1 MNVFDVLLKGKEIV
15 EEGAELLEGAAAE
28 APIFHMG
35 GMMDLLLR
43 FGFNLVFVLGIIHF
57 LYFRRSRR
65 ADYYFTFALIS
76 ISIFLMIFLLG
87 SVKIKIGFALGL
99 FAIFGIIRY
108 RTESM
113 PVREMTYL
121 FVIISMSVINALAV
135 ESDWLLLTVVNV
147 IFVASCCLGELT
159 RKLKHTACKYVKYD
173 RIDLIKPAK
182 YDEMVADLEDRLG
195 VKVVKVDVGSV
206 NFLKD
211 MTLLKVYYEP
221 INGNEENSVD
231 ELTKIPN

>member
-1 MNVFDVLLKGKEIV
+1 MFFNLISF
-15 EEGAELLEGAAAE
+15 AAKMADDAE
-28 APIFHMG
+28 ALMG
-35 GMMDLLLR
+35 GDEPVFEFTGLWDLLLH
-43 FGFNLVFVLGIIHF
+43 FGFNLVFALAIIHL

-76 ISIFLMIFLLG
+76 ISIFLMLYLLG

-121 FVIISMSVINALAV
+121 FVIISMSVINALVHDWVNLVAV
-135 ESDWLLLTVVNV
+135 DAL
-147 IFVASCCLGELT
+147 FFGSCLLGEQT
-159 RKLKHTACKYVKYD
+159 RRFKHNACKYVKYD
-173 RIDLIKPAK
+173 RIDLILPSKK
-182 YDEMVADLEDRLG
+182 EEMIADLQARLG
-195 VKVVKVDVGSV
+195 VKIIRVDVGTV

-211 MTLLKVYYEP
+211 MALLKVYYEP
-221 INGNEENSVD
+221 LDDNEENTVD
-231 ELTKIPN
+231 EMTKIPS

>member
-1 MNVFDVLLKGKEIV
+1 MEELTLETSALEFKGL
-15 EEGAELLEGAAAE
+15 A
-28 APIFHMG
+28 
-35 GMMDLLLR
+35 DLLVH
-43 FGFNLVFVLGIIHF
+43 FGFCLFFVIGIIHF

-76 ISIFLMIFLLG
+76 ISIFLMLYLLG

-121 FVIISMSVINALAV
+121 FVIIAMSVVNALAG
-135 ESDWLLLTVVNV
+135 EDWLILAVVNC
-147 IFVASCCLGELT
+147 IFVISCILGEQT
-159 RKLKHTACKYVKYD
+159 CKLKHNACKYVKYD
-173 RIDLIKPAK
+173 RIDLIKPSK
-182 YDEMVADLEDRLG
+182 YNEMKADLEERLG
-195 VKVVKVDVGSV
+195 VKIIKVDVGTV

-221 INGNEENSVD
+221 LNGNEENSVD
-231 ELTKIPN
+231 EMTKIPS

>member
-1 MNVFDVLLKGKEIV
+1 MLFDLIKSTA
-15 EEGAELLEGAAAE
+15 EELTEVGNFEE
-28 APIFHMG
+28 PIIQSSG
-35 GMMDLLLR
+35 LWDLLSH
-43 FGFNLVFVLGIIHF
+43 FGFNFLFVIGIIHF

-135 ESDWLLLTVVNV
+135 ESDWITLAAVNI
-147 IFVASCCLGELT
+147 IFVLSCLLGELT
-159 RKLKHTACKYVKYD
+159 HKLRHNACKYVKYD

-182 YDEMVADLEDRLG
+182 YNEMVADLEERLG
-195 VKVVKVDVGSV
+195 VKVIRVDVGSV

-221 INGNEENSVD
+221 ANGNEENSVD
-231 ELTKIPN
+231 ELFKIKD

>member
-1 MNVFDVLLKGKEIV
+1 M
-15 EEGAELLEGAAAE
+15 EELELAETAAE
-28 APIFHMG
+28 TAIETVVETAAEPETMLWQ
-35 GMMDLLLR
+35 LLLH
-43 FGFNLVFVLGIIHF
+43 FVFNMLFVLGIIHY

-76 ISIFLMIFLLG
+76 ISIFMMIYLLG

-135 ESDWLLLTVVNV
+135 DTDWATLFFVNI
-147 IFVASCCLGELT
+147 IFVVSCLLGEQT
-159 RKLKHTACKYVKYD
+159 TKLKHNACKYVKYD

-182 YDEMVADLEDRLG
+182 YDELVADLESRLG
-195 VKVVKVDVGSV
+195 LKITKVDVGSV

-211 MTLLKVYYEP
+211 LTLLKVWYEP
-221 INGNEENSVD
+221 LTDNQENSVD
-231 ELTKIPN
+231 EITKIPDN

>member
-1 MNVFDVLLKGKEIV
+1 M
-15 EEGAELLEGAAAE
+15 EELELMASAETAGQFAGLWHLLE
-28 APIFHMG
+28 H
-35 GMMDLLLR
+35 
-43 FGFNLVFVLGIIHF
+43 FGFNLLFVLSIIHC

-76 ISIFLMIFLLG
+76 ISIFMMIYLLG

-135 ESDWLLLTVVNV
+135 ETDWVTLGVVNL
-147 IFVASCCLGELT
+147 IFVVACLLGEQT
-159 RKLKHTACKYVKYD
+159 TKLKHNACKYVKYD
-173 RIDLIKPAK
+173 RIDLITPAK
-182 YDEMVADLEDRLG
+182 YDEMVADLEKRLG
-195 VKVVKVDVGSV
+195 VKIVKVDVGTV

-211 MTLLKVYYEP
+211 MTLLKVWYEQESD
-221 INGNEENSVD
+221 NQENSVD
-231 ELTKIPN
+231 EMTKIPTE

>member
-1 MNVFDVLLKGKEIV
+1 MLLFDLIKSTGDELAEMAGGV
-15 EEGAELLEGAAAE
+15 EEPIINNATLL
-28 APIFHMG
+28 
-35 GMMDLLLR
+35 DLLSH
-43 FGFNLVFVLGIIHF
+43 FGFNLVFVLGIIYF

-65 ADYYFTFALIS
+65 ADYFFTFALIS

-87 SVKIKIGFALGL
+87 AVKIKIGFALGL

-121 FVIISMSVINALAV
+121 FVIISMSVINALAI
-135 ESDWLLLTVVNV
+135 STDWITLTIVNV
-147 IFVASCCLGELT
+147 IFVLACILGELVH
-159 RKLKHTACKYVKYD
+159 KLPHNACKYVKYD
-173 RIDLIKPAK
+173 RIDLITPAR
-182 YDEMVADLEDRLG
+182 YDEMVADLEARLG
-195 VKVVKVDVGSV
+195 VKIIKVDVGTV

-221 INGNEENSVD
+221 TNMNEENTVD
-231 ELTKIPN
+231 EMSKIPN

>member
-1 MNVFDVLLKGKEIV
+1 MLFDLISF
-15 EEGAELLEGAAAE
+15 AAKMADDAE
-28 APIFHMG
+28 ALMG
-35 GMMDLLLR
+35 GDEPVFEFTGLWDLLLH
-43 FGFNLVFVLGIIHF
+43 FGFNLVFALAIIHL

-76 ISIFLMIFLLG
+76 ISIFLMLYLLG

-121 FVIISMSVINALAV
+121 FVIISMSVINALVHDWVNLVAV
-135 ESDWLLLTVVNV
+135 DAL
-147 IFVASCCLGELT
+147 FFGSCLLGEQT
-159 RKLKHTACKYVKYD
+159 RRFKHNACKYVKYD
-173 RIDLIKPAK
+173 RIDLILPSKK
-182 YDEMVADLEDRLG
+182 EEMIADLQARLG
-195 VKVVKVDVGSV
+195 VKIIRVDVGTV

-211 MTLLKVYYEP
+211 MALLKVYYEP
-221 INGNEENSVD
+221 LDDNEENTVD
-231 ELTKIPN
+231 EMTKIPS